1 MHGDGIYR
9 RPDYDTFWITYKNA
23 DGRRVRENT
32 KTTDRQLAKRLRDE
46 RVGRVARGE
55 HLDPRRDK
63 TTYGE
68 ARAVLLNYYALAGRE
83 APLPRLAHLDPFF
96 SSTKLTDIKT
106 ARVEAYRMQRTQ
118 AGAAVATI
126 NREVLALIT
135 LLRVAYGRELLQAL
149 PSTKGW
155 KPREDN
161 TRTVF
166 VTDVEFAA
174 VQQHLPEKLKVA
186 ALVAFTLG
194 WRKREV
200 LDLRRDQFDAQAGI
214 LRLDPGSTKNKD
226 GRVAYVPEELRVV
239 LVAQLGRVK
248 ALHLRV
254 GKVTPWLFPHLEG
267 QHAGDRIVD
276 PRKSWATACR
286 RAGKPGLQ

>member
-32 KTTDRQLAKRLRDE
+32 KTTDRQRAKRLRDE

-118 AGAAVATI
+118 AGAAGATI
-126 NREVLALIT
+126 NPEGLGLIT
-135 LLRVAYGRELLQAL
+135 PLRVAHRRELL
-149 PSTKGW
+149 
-155 KPREDN
+155 
-161 TRTVF
+161 
-166 VTDVEFAA
+166 
-174 VQQHLPEKLKVA
+174 
-186 ALVAFTLG
+186 
-194 WRKREV
+194 
-200 LDLRRDQFDAQAGI
+200 
-214 LRLDPGSTKNKD
+214 
-226 GRVAYVPEELRVV
+226 
-239 LVAQLGRVK
+239 
-248 ALHLRV
+248 
-254 GKVTPWLFPHLEG
+254 
-267 QHAGDRIVD
+267 HA
-276 PRKSWATACR
+276 PPPPK
-286 RAGKPGLQ
+286 GLQARQGQKPTRFCAEL